1 MAEKDIILKEYQRD
15 SRHFCDFVNGALAQG
30 RPLLKRG
37 QLVTV
42 PTELV
47 LVKDMEEDDEN
58 AVVKTIQRF
67 RDITGKAG
75 TDKNAGYIIVAIQ
88 NQTTVDYGMPL
99 RVMLEDALEYDV
111 QRRTKKN
118 QKLHKDEKLCLVIT
132 LVFYYGTTPWRAP
145 SDLAEMISVP
155 REFRELR
162 EYIQSYPIVVV
173 TPENVDTACFRGG
186 WREILEILRRQNDEK
201 EMERYLEDN
210 RTIYEK
216 LPEDTNR
223 VIFALTDHLDY
234 YRELKKKGE
243 KITMC
248 KAFTDHYKSGVE
260 EGKKQ
265 GMKRGIK
272 QGIRQGM
279 DTGIRAVIET
289 CRELKIPRNETKKR
303 VMDKCRITEEMAD
316 RYMAK
321 YW

>member
-58 AVVKTIQRF
+58 AVVKTVQRF

-223 VIFALTDHLDY
+223 VIFALTDHLEY
-234 YRELKKKGE
+234 YDELKKKGE
-243 KITMC
+243 KAKVC
-248 KAFTDHYKSGVE
+248 KAFEDHYKSGVE
-260 EGKKQ
+260 EGKQLGMEQ
-265 GMKRGIK
+265 GRKLGI
-272 QGIRQGM
+272 
-279 DTGIRAVIET
+279 TEGIRALIET
-289 CRELKIPRNETKKR
+289 CRKFSISRNDTRNSIISQFQIP
-303 VMDKCRITEEMAD
+303 EESAE

-321 YW
+321 YWQ